1 MIQGPA
7 LDTQKALQNDTL
19 VSYTRMAD
27 GNGLLVQAH
36 FGLYAAS
43 SVGSG
48 IIYNDDL
55 EIKEVDHE

>member
-1 MIQGPA
+1 M
-7 LDTQKALQNDTL
+7 DTQKALQNDTL